1 MSVARARKCGGITGE
16 WHPVFKA
23 LRERMVEQNVA
34 WRTLG
39 DACGV
44 SHMTLT
50 TSFSGKNNIQ
60 FAKLELAAN
69 ALGYHLALVP
79 MTQAELDALENGE
92 YNNPGVVK
100 ESAKCNE
107 AKQ

>member
-1 MSVARARKCGGITGE
+1 MSVARARKCGGITGD

-23 LRERMVEQNVA
+23 LRERMIEQNVA
-34 WRTLG
+34 WRALG
-39 DACGV
+39 EACGV

-50 TSFSGKNNIQ
+50 TSFSGKNSIQ
-60 FAKLELAAN
+60 FSKLELAAN

-92 YNNPGVVK
+92 YNNPGVVQAA
-100 ESAKCNE
+100 SQCNE

>member
-23 LRERMVEQNVA
+23 LRERMIEQNVA
-34 WRTLG
+34 WRALG
-39 DACGV
+39 EACGV

-50 TSFSGKNNIQ
+50 TSFSGKNSIQ
-60 FAKLELAAN
+60 FSKLELAAN

-79 MTQAELDALENGE
+79 MTQTELDALGNGE

-100 ESAKCNE
+100 ASAQCNE
-107 AKQ
+107 AKP